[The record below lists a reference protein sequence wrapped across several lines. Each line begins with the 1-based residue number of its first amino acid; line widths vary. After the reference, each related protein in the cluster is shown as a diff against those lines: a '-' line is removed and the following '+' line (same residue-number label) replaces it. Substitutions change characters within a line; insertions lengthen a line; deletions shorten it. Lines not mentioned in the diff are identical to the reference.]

1 VLRKNRSSY
10 GIVVF
15 FCLLLG
21 LTLGQ
26 TSIASQTGLEM
37 DSAPISL
44 DVRQMS
50 LPDVLRLIA
59 DKANINIV
67 VGREVTEADVVIT
80 LRLKNVD
87 IWQALEAVLKVSGFG
102 YLEEDGIIRI
112 IKLEKLVEA
121 KPSLVTEINFLKYAE
136 VEKVKTVCQFL
147 LSPSGTIEI
156 DFPTNALIIK
166 DTSGNIEKIRQAIAE
181 LDVEPLPMLVLVK
194 RQFQLN
200 YINVVGE
207 EEKDSL
213 ETFLG
218 VIVGEEGT
226 FFIDSLTN
234 SIYVEAPSPFIK
246 EIEDYL
252 KEVDVPAKRIMIKA
266 EFVEIRL
273 GAGEEL
279 GIKWRWKGAYEN
291 YPLGATFRYPYSTRP
306 EPGKEE
312 VPSPLSAPLS
322 TLAAGL
328 GIIFGSVEQ
337 ELRGIIDLLISEE
350 KANLLSSPSIVTLDG
365 KEARI
370 HVGDRYP
377 YKVKSW
383 KEGEL
388 FESTEFIDLGA
399 TLLVTPRIKGEGRIV
414 LDIHPQVSEIT
425 ASERWEGGPPIVGS
439 RDTKTQIE
447 VEDGETIV
455 IGGLLRET
463 EKETRTGIPF
473 VSRLPIIGALFT
485 YKTTE
490 KEKTDLLIFITPY
503 ILSER
508 LEEENIEE
516 KLKSTKTKVE
526 AVHQEGLDYKEAG
539 EYEKARECFEKVV
552 NESRAYGFSDY
563 LETAEKELANL
574 DELDELEKDRLE
586 LEKKKE
592 AEKLEKVRALE
603 LKEKKIDKVEAEV
616 KKVRKESIFGIGLG
630 QWFSSMNG
638 DSFMTYEA
646 QLLLKH
652 NVRLFSGGG
661 RASDQSSGVL
671 YFGAQIGDKLNIGI
685 GGIQSGTG
693 EKVNLML
700 TTGFSLGTEK
710 LRLEGS
716 YLYVPEEGSS
726 GTKVMLVIAF

>member
-1 VLRKNRSSY
+1 MLLKNRSFF

-15 FCLLLG
+15 FCFLLG

-37 DSAPISL
+37 DSALISL

-59 DKANINIV
+59 DKANINII

-87 IWQALEAVLKVSGFG
+87 LWQALEAVLKVRGFG
-102 YLEEDGIIRI
+102 YLEENGIIRI

-121 KPSLVTEINFLKYAE
+121 KPPLVTEINFLKYAE

-166 DTSGNIEKIRQAIAE
+166 DTSGNIEKIRQVIAE
-181 LDVEPLPMLVLVK
+181 LDVEPLPMLVK

-207 EEKDSL
+207 EEKDLL
-213 ETFLG
+213 ETVLG
-218 VIVGEEGT
+218 AIVGEEGT
-226 FFIDSLTN
+226 FLIDSLTN
-234 SIYVEAPSPFIK
+234 SIYVEVPPPCIK

-266 EFVEIRL
+266 EFVEVRL
-273 GAGEEL
+273 HDDEEL
-279 GIKWRWKGAYEN
+279 GIKWRWKGAYGN
-291 YPLGATFRYPYSTRP
+291 YPLGATFRYPYYTRA
-306 EPGKEE
+306 EPGE
-312 VPSPLSAPLS
+312 VVSTPRAPLS
-322 TLAAGL
+322 TLSGL
-328 GIIFGSVEQ
+328 GIIFGSIEQ
-337 ELRGIIDLLISEE
+337 EFRALVDMLISEDR
-350 KANLLSSPSIVTLDG
+350 ADLISSPSIVTLDG

-370 HVGDRYP
+370 HVGDKYP
-377 YKVKSW
+377 YKIKSW

-399 TLLVTPRIKGEGRIV
+399 TLLVTPYIKGGNRIV
-414 LDIHPQVSEIT
+414 LDIHSRVSEIT
-425 ASERWEGGPPIVGS
+425 AKSLWEGGPPVVGD

-447 VEDGETIV
+447 MEDGETIV
-455 IGGLLRET
+455 IGGLFRDN

-473 VSRLPIIGALFT
+473 LSRLPIIGALFT
-485 YKTTE
+485 HKTTE
-490 KEKTDLLIFITPY
+490 KERTDLLVLITPY
-503 ILSER
+503 VLPEMG
-508 LEEENIEE
+508 EENIAE
-516 KLKSTKTKVE
+516 KLKLTKTKVE
-526 AVHQEGLDYKEAG
+526 AVHQEGLSYKKTG
-539 EYEKARECFEKVV
+539 EYEKARECFERVV

-574 DELDELEKDRLE
+574 DELDELEKSRLE
-586 LEKKKE
+586 LEEKKQ
-592 AEKLEKVRALE
+592 AEKLEKVKELE
-603 LKEKKIDKVEAEV
+603 LKEKRIDKVESEV
-616 KKVRKESIFGIGLG
+616 KIVRKDHIFGIGLG

-646 QLLLKH
+646 QLFLKG
-652 NVRLFSGGG
+652 NVRLFSGAV
-661 RASDQSSGVL
+661 RTSDQSSSVA

-685 GGIQSGTG
+685 GGIQSGPS

-700 TTGFSLGTEK
+700 TTGFSLGTAK

-716 YLYVPEEGSS
+716 YLYVPKEKGSS
-726 GTKVMLVIAF
+726 GTKVMLAIAF

>member
-1 VLRKNRSSY
+1 VLPKNRSFY
-10 GIVVF
+10 GTIIF

-59 DKANINIV
+59 DKANVNIII
-67 VGREVTEADVVIT
+67 GREVTAADIVVT
-80 LRLKNVD
+80 MRLKDVD
-87 IWQALEAVLKVSGFG
+87 LWQALEAVLKVSGFG
-102 YLEEDGIIRI
+102 YLEEEGIIRI

-121 KPSLVTEINFLKYAE
+121 KPPLVTEINFLKYAE

-166 DTSGNIEKIRQAIAE
+166 DTSGNIEKIRQVIAE
-181 LDVEPLPMLVLVK
+181 LDVEPLPMLVK

-207 EEKDSL
+207 EEKDLL
-213 ETFLG
+213 ETVLG
-218 VIVGEEGT
+218 AIVGEEGT

-234 SIYVEAPSPFIK
+234 SIYVEVPPPSMK

-266 EFVEIRL
+266 EFVEVRL
-273 GAGEEL
+273 TDEEEL
-279 GIKWRWKGAYEN
+279 GIKWRWKGAYDN

-306 EPGKEE
+306 EPGE
-312 VPSPLSAPLS
+312 VVSEPRAPLS
-322 TLAAGL
+322 TLSGL

-337 ELRGIIDLLISEE
+337 EFRALVDMLISE
-350 KANLLSSPSIVTLDG
+350 ARAVLLSSPSIVTLDG

-377 YKVKSW
+377 YKIKSW

-399 TLLVTPRIKGEGRIV
+399 TLLVTPYIKGENRIV
-414 LDIHPQVSEIT
+414 LDIHPKVDEIT
-425 ASERWEGGPPIVGS
+425 AKALWEGGPPVVGS
-439 RDTKTQIE
+439 RDAKTQIE
-447 VEDGETIV
+447 MEDGETIV
-455 IGGLLRET
+455 IGGLFKDN

-473 VSRLPIIGALFT
+473 LSRLPIIGALFT
-485 YKTTE
+485 HKTTDTE
-490 KEKTDLLIFITPY
+490 RTDLLILITPY
-503 ILSER
+503 ILPEMG
-508 LEEENIEE
+508 EENIAE
-516 KLKSTKTKVE
+516 KLKFTKTKVE
-526 AVHQEGLDYKEAG
+526 AVHQEGLGYKEAG

-552 NESRAYGFSDY
+552 NESRAYGFFDY

-574 DELDELEKDRLE
+574 DELDELEKSRLE

-592 AEKLEKVRALE
+592 AEKLEKVRELE
-603 LKEKKIDKVEAEV
+603 LKEKRIDKVKTEV
-616 KKVRKESIFGIGLG
+616 KKVRKEKIFGIGLG
-630 QWFSSMNG
+630 QWFSSMNS

-646 QLLLKH
+646 QLLLKR

-661 RASDQSSGVL
+661 RTSDQSSSVT
-671 YFGAQIGDKLNIGI
+671 YFGVQIGDKLNIGI
-685 GGIQSGTG
+685 GGIQSGTS

-716 YLYVPEEGSS
+716 YLYVPEEEGSS
-726 GTKVMLVIAF
+726 GTKVMLAIAF